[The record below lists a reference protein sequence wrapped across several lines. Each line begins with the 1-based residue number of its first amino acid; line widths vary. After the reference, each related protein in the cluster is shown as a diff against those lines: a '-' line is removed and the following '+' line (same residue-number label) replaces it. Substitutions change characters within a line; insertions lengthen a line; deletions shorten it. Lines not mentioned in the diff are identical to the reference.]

1 MLAQLSA
8 PDKALLARHRDALRA
23 YGAGQQERL
32 PLEVEA
38 MCWRTGLLERGA
50 SLPPRAFWCREL
62 EADGG
67 VAPAARAALLA
78 LSAAERALLRQH
90 AEAIAAYGAEDDAEL
105 PPEVAALAAKLG
117 LLEDDS
123 APSPSCHLAPLHD
136 ATAALPALLVAHGRV
151 SSSELLS
158 GVRQTPPSP
167 LPPSALEAL
176 RAARLER
183 ETVGEWTRAPPR
195 PPPGFVSPVQ
205 EWLHL
210 MAGLERAA
218 SSRSAG
224 APWLTLTFALTWCGD
239 DLETT
244 QAVACLCGATGLDMA
259 RRALRDELRP
269 ARPELHAH
277 LLDGLRQLR
286 RSPDEPVVWAEVSE
300 SLRELCYGR
309 PASARLRAGLVRDVW
324 AAAAGCAERGCRA
337 RRARGGRLCPACGP
351 ERPEPEPA
359 AQLATPDFARG
370 LAAALWELQERCLH
384 GSLVHSA
391 PPRRCAPLLRLH
403 LRLAEAAGAAR
414 RLGARRAARRRQA
427 LEARAER
434 AHPNWRGNAAA
445 RASLAADEDLCAQL
459 LGPAPVLRAPATQR
473 ALDEPREEPRD
484 ALCRELEAL
493 EDAGLGGALA
503 AELLLGAAPRG
514 EGQETLQ
521 RWLQH
526 PAARRA
532 LQLREALGAA
542 PAPPAAGEACRL
554 RRALCPALLAAEAAL
569 ERAAAPGAWGFRSCL
584 ARLLPRLE
592 HLPARGLDDDARPRP
607 APLLAPAEGAAALA
621 ALEKGR
627 HARGEPAWTVSL
639 LPTGRADALRLRRAL
654 AAAAAADA
662 SKVAKS
668 WAPPFLHPSLEGA
681 AAVPMRGPHAWDD
694 APLGRSRYFCWPAV
708 HPEGRILREELAQM
722 LSVLEAME
730 PQEHWVQTTGVLKR
744 DAVRLTR
751 ALHQENG
758 HLMGDAVVSPLCRAC
773 APRAALWCRCAAPE
787 RARCRAL
794 LRERWHL
801 PAFYRAHAAWRE
813 RGAAAPRAAVVLVL
827 DGPARLPPPARGRVE
842 AREWGA
848 AELRVTA
855 EGGKWLV
862 CDARGGATPARRLGL
877 CDRDDGPLDLPS
889 GARAVLAAGTQ
900 PPPRARLDDSFRRR
914 DDGRLLLQAGAAA
927 FFRQAAPGRFLDDLG
942 RAAEGRM
949 REAAPGSFIRVGSLL
964 HDAAPA
970 EERSSP
976 LPGPPRQRLRL
987 SPASAFEARLLFP
1000 EHRALKRAR
1009 CVGDEDQLPE
1019 LPDDTPRVS
1028 LRLAGLC
1035 LRAERCAACARPAG
1049 ACACGAPVPWR
1060 CPSCGAARHLAFTA
1074 TDGTEAWICGTCAAA
1089 PALAQ
1094 PPPATPAAAARAL
1107 QLQRCQPALAA
1118 AWAARLPAPANHW
1131 VRAAHD
1137 GTTLDA
1143 SHTPSLPAQ
1152 RAPALHGATLRR
1164 AAPQHLRRLPVQAVA
1179 DDRHAAAAALGAPAA
1194 LGGTLL
1200 QRLMAPAAASHASP
1214 QSTPLQAARAI
1225 AGAVAA
1231 L

>member
-23 YGAGQQERL
+23 YGEGRQERL

-50 SLPPRAFWCREL
+50 TLPPRGFWRQEL

-67 VAPAARAALLA
+67 VAPAARRALLA
-78 LSAAERALLRQH
+78 LSAAEKALLQQH

-136 ATAALPALLVAHGRV
+136 ATAGLPALLVAHGRV
-151 SSSELLS
+151 SASELLS
-158 GVRQTPPSP
+158 GVRQTPPSSP

-176 RAARLER
+176 RAAGLER

-195 PPPGFVSPVQ
+195 PPPGFFSPVR
-205 EWLHL
+205 EWLRL
-210 MAGLERAA
+210 MAGLERTT
-218 SSRSAG
+218 SSRSA
-224 APWLTLTFALTWCGD
+224 PWLSLTFALTWCGD

-244 QAVACLCGATGLDMA
+244 QAVACLCAATGLDMA

-269 ARPELHAH
+269 ARPELHTH

-300 SLRELCYGR
+300 NLRELCYGR
-309 PASARLRAGLVRDVW
+309 LASARLRAGLVRHVW
-324 AAAAGCAERGCRA
+324 AAAAGCAEPGCRA
-337 RRARGGRLCPACGP
+337 RRARGGPLCPACGP
-351 ERPEPEPA
+351 ERPEPA
-359 AQLATPDFARG
+359 AAAELATLDFARG
-370 LAAALWELQERCLH
+370 LAAALWELEERCLH
-384 GSLVHSA
+384 GALVHSA

-403 LRLAEAAGAAR
+403 LQLAEAAGEAR
-414 RLGARRAARRRQA
+414 GLGGRRAARRRQA

-445 RASLAADEDLCAQL
+445 RASLAADEGLCARL

-473 ALDEPREEPRD
+473 ALDGDEPRD
-484 ALCRELEAL
+484 ALRRELEAL

-503 AELLLGAAPRG
+503 AELLLGTAPRG

-542 PAPPAAGEACRL
+542 APPAAGDACSL
-554 RRALCPALLAAEAAL
+554 RRALCPALLAAEGAL

-584 ARLLPRLE
+584 ARLVPRLE
-592 HLPARGLDDDARPRP
+592 HLPARGADDDARPRP
-607 APLLAPAEGAAALA
+607 PPLLAPAEGAAALA
-621 ALEKGR
+621 ALDRGR
-627 HARGEPAWTVSL
+627 HARGEPTWTVSL
-639 LPTGRADALRLRRAL
+639 LPHGRADALRLRRAL

-758 HLMGDAVVSPLCRAC
+758 HLLGDVVVSPLCRAC

-813 RGAAAPRAAVVLVL
+813 RGAAAPRAAVLVL
-827 DGPARLPPPARGRVE
+827 DGPARLPPPPRGRVE
-842 AREWGA
+842 ARDWGA

-862 CDARGGATPARRLGL
+862 CQARGNVPARRLGL
-877 CDRDDGPLDLPS
+877 CDRDDGPLDLPL
-889 GARAVLAAGTQ
+889 GARAVLAAGLQ
-900 PPPRARLDDSFRRR
+900 PPPRARLDDAFRRR
-914 DDGRLLLQAGAAA
+914 DDGRLLLQAGA
-927 FFRQAAPGRFLDDLG
+927 FFRQAAPGRFVDDLG

-970 EERSSP
+970 EARSW
-976 LPGPPRQRLRL
+976 LPPRQRLRL

-1009 CVGDEDQLPE
+1009 RAGEEDQLPE

-1035 LRAERCAACARPAG
+1035 LRAERCAACARPA
-1049 ACACGAPVPWR
+1049 CACGAPVPWR
-1060 CPSCGAARHLAFTA
+1060 CASCGAARHLAFTA
-1074 TDGTEAWICGTCAAA
+1074 TDGTEDWICGTCAAA

-1094 PPPATPAAAARAL
+1094 PPPAAPAVAPRTL

-1131 VRAAHD
+1131 ARAAHD
-1137 GTTLDA
+1137 GTTIDA
-1143 SHTPSLPAQ
+1143 SHAPRLPAH

-1164 AAPQHLRRLPVQAVA
+1164 AAPHHLRRLPVQAVA
-1179 DDRHAAAAALGAPAA
+1179 DDRHAAAALGAPAA

-1200 QRLMAPAAASHASP
+1200 QRLMAPATHASP
-1214 QSTPLQAARAI
+1214 QSTPLQAAQTI